1 MNQQQVWQN
10 SVTSIVQSLKFAI
23 AASSQLVRF
32 SGQFLKKAQHLG
44 RSVQAYIVL
53 FLLGV
58 ILTASIAACSATSGA
73 NQGDVKLN
81 LVSFSVTKAA
91 HDQIVPKFIEKC
103 KKEHNQNVIF
113 ERS

>member
-1 MNQQQVWQN
+1 MTW
-10 SVTSIVQSLKFAI
+10 IVQSLKFAI

-32 SGQFLKKAQHLG
+32 SGQFLKQAQHLG
-44 RSVQAYIVL
+44 RSGKAYIVL

-58 ILTASIAACSATSGA
+58 ILPASIAACSASGA
-73 NQGDVKLN
+73 NQSDVKLN

-91 HDQIVPKFIEKC
+91 HDQIVPKFIEKW

-113 ERS
+113 ERSYGGS